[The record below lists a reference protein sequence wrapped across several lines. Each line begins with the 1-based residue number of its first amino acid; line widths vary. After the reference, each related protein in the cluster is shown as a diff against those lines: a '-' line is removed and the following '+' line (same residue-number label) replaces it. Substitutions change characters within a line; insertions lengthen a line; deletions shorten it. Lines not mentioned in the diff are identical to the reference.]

1 MFLHDC
7 YFFPGPQSMSSSF
20 FIQYQVCLLHMLH
33 LYILV
38 VTLSLSRINCL
49 PTFLITKAK
58 EVKIPSPERSFAIM
72 QEKEFL
78 WSSRTRANPDFA
90 GFFCAIHGAIN
101 WLPNLMKT
109 IVWKHREFLAFF
121 SNNQNYEMKLVL
133 KRLYC
138 SGIDRVYIEMEKCLR
153 VNLLKTNKTWP
164 VLLCINS
171 LPWGM
176 SFPP

>member
-1 MFLHDC
+1 MIMFLHDC
-7 YFFPGPQSMSSSF
+7 YFFRGSQSMSSSF

-58 EVKIPSPERSFAIM
+58 EVQIPYPENCFDHAR
-72 QEKEFL
+72 KEFL
-78 WSSRTRANPDFA
+78 WSSGTRANPDLA
-90 GFFCAIHGAIN
+90 GLFFVIQGAIN

-121 SNNQNYEMKLVL
+121 SNNQNCEMKLVL

-138 SGIDRVYIEMEKCLR
+138 SGIDRVYIEMGKFAQ
-153 VNLLKTNKTWP
+153 N
-164 VLLCINS
+164 
-171 LPWGM
+171 
-176 SFPP
+176 